1 MLKSI
6 NCIPVRRSYE
16 RWARCIGDRIG
27 DRRGFLKYYSK
38 SDADSVAYFNNESS
52 LLGILTKHPT
62 VSSCVPRLLACSD
75 GMILMSPI
83 VEELNI
89 ARLNKV
95 YFLQLV
101 RTLRVIHQE
110 LGIIHR
116 DLQPDN
122 ILRNSELD
130 HIFLID
136 WACSAK
142 TEPCV
147 PCDGTI
153 FYATEELIPLVFT
166 ETKYRPKSGHDLE
179 SVVKILYHVF
189 NQAKM
194 DDCDMDVCQLDEGK
208 QWWRAA
214 LSEAPWPS
222 YLQAARDEN
231 YDALMEIILERFGDE

>member
-1 MLKSI
+1 
-6 NCIPVRRSYE
+6 
-16 RWARCIGDRIG
+16 
-27 DRRGFLKYYSK
+27 
-38 SDADSVAYFNNESS
+38 
-52 LLGILTKHPT
+52 
-62 VSSCVPRLLACSD
+62 
-75 GMILMSPI
+75 MSPI

-89 ARLNKV
+89 ARLSKI

-110 LGIIHR
+110 LCIIHR

-122 ILRNSELD
+122 ILRNSKLD

-136 WACSAK
+136 WACSTK
-142 TEPCV
+142 TEQCV
-147 PCDGTI
+147 QYDGTI
-153 FYATEELIPLVFT
+153 FYAAEELIPLVFT
-166 ETKYRPKSGHDLE
+166 ETKYRPKPGHDLE
-179 SVVKILYHVF
+179 SVVKILYHAF

-194 DDCDMDVCQLDEGK
+194 DDCDIDVCQLDEVK

-231 YDALMEIILERFGDE
+231 YDALTEIILERFGDE